1 MTAAFVM
8 WGVYM
13 LAGIIAGAKVNSK
26 FILSNIVILLA
37 VLSYVSTMMILA
49 FRLTKMITL
58 IIGAMFVF
66 QLYFNFVIFGNLFI
80 SLSKGVLNRIIV
92 IIYNIPALGQWFSNT
107 YLGEEFNNP
116 GRIIQLLI
124 SVLVIIVCTF
134 IGTYKLNK
142 RDLV

>member
-1 MTAAFVM
+1 
-8 WGVYM
+8 
-13 LAGIIAGAKVNSK
+13 
-26 FILSNIVILLA
+26 
-37 VLSYVSTMMILA
+37 MMILA

-80 SLSKGVLNRIIV
+80 SLSKGVLNKVIV

>member
-1 MTAAFVM
+1 
-8 WGVYM
+8 
-13 LAGIIAGAKVNSK
+13 
-26 FILSNIVILLA
+26 
-37 VLSYVSTMMILA
+37 
-49 FRLTKMITL
+49 
-58 IIGAMFVF
+58 
-66 QLYFNFVIFGNLFI
+66 
-80 SLSKGVLNRIIV
+80 V